1 MKRFYIKQ
9 IAASGSGVKYSAIDF
24 DKGVNIIHG
33 PSNTGK
39 SYVLNCINFMFGSDS
54 KAIPFTK
61 SETGYDT
68 IVMRMENDD
77 GDFAEF
83 ERKIKDG
90 KNGETGAGKVK
101 VTTSLEG
108 YADGDYS
115 IKDKEYSDFL
125 LRLFGITKRHKVI
138 TQQNLDTRDLTVRMI
153 FHFLFLDESHIFE
166 KETPLYAAGY
176 SKPTEHIMSLLFLLE
191 GNDYSEMVPEETSE
205 ERQKAAVQKTGVIL
219 YLNQK
224 IQELTQRRGEIEQ
237 AVAEIGDVDVEA
249 EMDSIVAE
257 IESIDQQIVSATEE
271 SRALLEQVY
280 SISSQLEEARFL
292 RDRYKVL
299 KSQYNSD
306 IRRLRFITDGEKK
319 SGNIHR
325 LVKCPFCDN
334 EMREQ
339 QQPRTSYIEA
349 SGAELERVTALLA
362 DLREAEKDINEEIA
376 SLENQINALNS
387 RNDEVTKLIGKRLK
401 PRAAELRSMMASYK
415 RVLQM
420 RQEIYAIDTMAA
432 ELNTDAFDRETD
444 GEETELKFNAKDK
457 INTDM
462 WKALSDRFAEAVIQC
477 GFPGKPDA
485 RISIDT
491 MDAVVN
497 GKFKKDEGKGYR
509 AFLNTIMLF
518 NLMKYLEES
527 GTYAPRLLF
536 LDSPIL
542 SLKEKKYDIAENEK
556 APSGMRESLFRY
568 MIEHC
573 GENQVIIAENELPE
587 NVDYSGTNLI
597 EFTMDKEAGRYG
609 FLLSKQDTAK
619 E

>member
-1 MKRFYIKQ
+1 MKRFYIKR

-24 DKGVNIIHG
+24 NKEVNIIHG

-39 SYVLNCINFMFGSDS
+39 SYVLNCINFMFGSDN

-68 IVMRMENDD
+68 IFMRMENDD

-90 KNGETGAGKVK
+90 KNGENGAGKVN
-101 VTTSLEG
+101 VTTSLKDC
-108 YADGDYS
+108 ADGEYS
-115 IKDKEYSDFL
+115 VSNKEYSDFL
-125 LRLFGITKRHKVI
+125 LRLFGITERHSI
-138 TQQNLDTRDLTVRMI
+138 ISNQNLDSNDLTVRMI
-153 FHFLFLDESHIFE
+153 FHFFFLDEEHIF
-166 KETPLYAAGY
+166 KKDTVLYSSSY
-176 SKPTEHIMSLLFLLE
+176 KKPTAHIMSLLFLTE
-191 GNDYSEMVPEETSE
+191 GNDYKEIVPEESAA
-205 ERQKAAVQKTGVIL
+205 ERERKAVQKTGVIL
-219 YLNQK
+219 YLNHK
-224 IQELTQRRGEIEQ
+224 IQRLTQRRREIEQ
-237 AVAEIGDVDVEA
+237 AVVEIGDVDVEA
-249 EMDSIVAE
+249 EMDSIVRE

-271 SRALLEQVY
+271 SQALLEQVY
-280 SISSQLEEARFL
+280 CISSQLEESRFL

-306 IRRLRFITDGEKK
+306 IRRLRFISDGEKK

-325 LVKCPFCDN
+325 LVRCPFCDN
-334 EMREQ
+334 EMLEQ
-339 QQPRTSYIEA
+339 KPARTSYIDA
-349 SGAELERVTALLA
+349 SDAELERTTALLA

-376 SLENQINALNS
+376 SLESQINALNS
-387 RNDEVTKLIGKRLK
+387 RNDKVTELIGKQLK
-401 PRAAELRSMMASYK
+401 PRAAELRNMMTSYK
-415 RVLQM
+415 RILQM

-432 ELNTDAFDRETD
+432 ELNTDALDHETD
-444 GEETELKFNAKDK
+444 GDETELKLNAKDK
-457 INTDM
+457 IDTDI
-462 WKALSDRFAEAVIQC
+462 WKTLSERFAETVIQC
-477 GFPGKPDA
+477 GYPGRADA

-497 GKFKKDEGKGYR
+497 GKYKKDEGKGYR

-518 NLMKYLEES
+518 NLMKYLEDN

-556 APSGMRESLFRY
+556 APPGMRKSLFKY

-573 GENQVIIAENELPE
+573 GENQIIIAENELPE
-587 NVDYSGTNLI
+587 NVDYSDVNLI
-597 EFTMDKEAGRYG
+597 EFTMDKEVGRYG
-609 FLLSKQDTAK
+609 FLLSKQNAAN